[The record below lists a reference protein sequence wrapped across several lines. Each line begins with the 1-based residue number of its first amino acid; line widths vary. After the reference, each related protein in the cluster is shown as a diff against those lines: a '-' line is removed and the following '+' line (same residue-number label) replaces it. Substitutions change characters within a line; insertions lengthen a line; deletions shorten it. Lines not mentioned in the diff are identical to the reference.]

1 MDSTPDGKLLFVLPE
16 GTAAVDASPAMQAA
30 FKAAGIDSME
40 PSWIT
45 TRSCLTKKHRDP
57 TEVYVCDPFEGPA
70 FEHLRQIQA
79 RVVGPL
85 CVSMAIQVQ
94 EPLPRRPE
102 PVFSLS
108 FRGLVITCSVLASE
122 ERARIKDQ
130 VELMGGSIVA
140 PLTSSVTHVVAGDV
154 GSKKYHVAANRKIP
168 VMQPS
173 WVRLFWE
180 QEQHKL
186 AHAASPAYSHLQLPA
201 FKGLVITVSQ
211 VPTAERK
218 QLQALVESNGGSYSG
233 QLHCKKTTHVALLE
247 ASGDKYNYAR
257 LWKLHCVHVRWLYES
272 AQAGYALDESLYALE
287 PADVCKKS
295 TPNRSCADDA
305 LPSWD
310 CSVIK
315 TEEATHIN
323 DSVRSNESTLTLRE
337 VKLKDPVD
345 NIDVDKLSSCCGQF
359 LDGCCVLLWGFAQEK
374 LEKMRKVINAC
385 GGVRLDEYKEEVT
398 HVVAAE
404 GHHFISEVMKMIK
417 KHGGSPYVV
426 SARWFTESCASGKLQ
441 KINTYLLAELHSNV
455 GGGELPA
462 NCMPNT
468 IETHRKSV
476 TLECENPF
484 PSDLSDIVEQYRVSN
499 NGSMNIRDGAS
510 TSHHKKNEATI
521 PACNIEKTSAA
532 LDSLETSMK
541 NSTMN
546 EKLMERYESADA
558 LFTGM
563 LFRIHDFKK
572 EDELILEE
580 YITHNGG
587 KICEDD
593 SARKGRQQ
601 LIEIVPLVIDP
612 KNYSSLDGILVTYC
626 WLEACVHK
634 ESLLPFEEDPLFHPF
649 TKSTTKDPLHG
660 CVISFSQ
667 YSKPERD
674 FLVHLAQS
682 LGATCQEFLV
692 RSVRRNNQ
700 RNLLP
705 NTHLIAREPEG
716 TKFEAA
722 VNWGL
727 PVVTKDWLVASAK
740 YGEKMNEDM
749 FLLSDAAHQFPSA
762 KSSSAVSSLNALNQN
777 GSSAEKHAVQLDNQN
792 SVTFLPDKELHSVLD
807 GETESFNM
815 LPCKESTRQASEAH
829 SAQMSASHTPSRCKE
844 PGSFTLHD
852 PSFAN
857 EQTDNAVD
865 ERSKIAAAEP
875 VRLLSALD
883 ERRKVSAGGLSTPGS
898 FLKSQRIREL
908 LSESHNSMSS
918 SLASAEASSEDE
930 SFQQSIGATYR
941 PKLNI
946 TGIEGNWAS
955 KENMNTPRRSRPLSL
970 GKQIARNFD
979 QILEQFGVNEDLN
992 GLLDNPSPG
1001 LQTGPVQG
1009 APPASCPLVGAIV
1022 CVSKRLS
1029 HVQKELGDIVSELGG
1044 EFIPAYS
1051 DHCTH
1056 MVHQSKPGETVPREV
1071 LRAREQGKRLV
1082 SSGWVYACKGSG
1094 SWLDEADFPSAHD
1107 ERLSLVGHVSTVR
1120 VPKQRSQQ
1128 CASSQ
1133 LGSPKPLRSPPHGE
1147 IGLPRTPQSKE
1158 LQPRRLTESQQKI
1171 NDQLDELMMAAKAAG
1186 RRQSLRPAPAPVVAS
1201 PIHPVL
1207 TATDSTKP
1215 SVITSLPLPDSESQ
1229 FVGITWDDP
1238 TRRMEMARLAGK
1250 LAEMEPAS
1258 QPATEQSPDRADD
1271 NVFEEAEPVVEPPP
1285 KVFVISGFSDEQ
1297 KIRYASIISKLN
1309 GVLLT
1314 SKAYNP
1320 EMTHLVL
1327 LQALKNERYLAALAA
1342 GKFVLHAAY
1351 LDESAKA
1358 GKFLDEEEYEWGGPL
1373 TESCLMNL
1381 STASTKSHKGKGQQA
1396 FAPRR
1401 WRQRIGQDADHKGAF
1416 SNWRVA
1422 VYASASKEAA
1432 YVNILTA
1439 GGANIVPTAAVCAGL
1454 EAGEITH
1461 ALFDSGMAKGV
1472 QLDLLVSAGVL
1483 CLKAEYMATFLV
1495 DDPVPP
1501 PEKFYIPEVLKL
1513 LDISV
1518 STNSSTSASK
1528 RTAASTS
1535 NRSNLA
1541 LGAKRK
1547 KP

>member
-1 MDSTPDGKLLFVLPE
+1 
-16 GTAAVDASPAMQAA
+16 
-30 FKAAGIDSME
+30 
-40 PSWIT
+40 
-45 TRSCLTKKHRDP
+45 
-57 TEVYVCDPFEGPA
+57 
-70 FEHLRQIQA
+70 
-79 RVVGPL
+79 
-85 CVSMAIQVQ
+85 
-94 EPLPRRPE
+94 
-102 PVFSLS
+102 
-108 FRGLVITCSVLASE
+108 
-122 ERARIKDQ
+122 
-130 VELMGGSIVA
+130 
-140 PLTSSVTHVVAGDV
+140 
-154 GSKKYHVAANRKIP
+154 
-168 VMQPS
+168 
-173 WVRLFWE
+173 
-180 QEQHKL
+180 
-186 AHAASPAYSHLQLPA
+186 
-201 FKGLVITVSQ
+201 
-211 VPTAERK
+211 
-218 QLQALVESNGGSYSG
+218 
-233 QLHCKKTTHVALLE
+233 
-247 ASGDKYNYAR
+247 
-257 LWKLHCVHVRWLYES
+257 
-272 AQAGYALDESLYALE
+272 
-287 PADVCKKS
+287 
-295 TPNRSCADDA
+295 
-305 LPSWD
+305 
-310 CSVIK
+310 
-315 TEEATHIN
+315 
-323 DSVRSNESTLTLRE
+323 
-337 VKLKDPVD
+337 
-345 NIDVDKLSSCCGQF
+345 
-359 LDGCCVLLWGFAQEK
+359 
-374 LEKMRKVINAC
+374 
-385 GGVRLDEYKEEVT
+385 
-398 HVVAAE
+398 
-404 GHHFISEVMKMIK
+404 
-417 KHGGSPYVV
+417 
-426 SARWFTESCASGKLQ
+426 
-441 KINTYLLAELHSNV
+441 
-455 GGGELPA
+455 
-462 NCMPNT
+462 
-468 IETHRKSV
+468 
-476 TLECENPF
+476 
-484 PSDLSDIVEQYRVSN
+484 
-499 NGSMNIRDGAS
+499 
-510 TSHHKKNEATI
+510 
-521 PACNIEKTSAA
+521 
-532 LDSLETSMK
+532 
-541 NSTMN
+541 
-546 EKLMERYESADA
+546 
-558 LFTGM
+558 
-563 LFRIHDFKK
+563 
-572 EDELILEE
+572 
-580 YITHNGG
+580 
-587 KICEDD
+587 
-593 SARKGRQQ
+593 
-601 LIEIVPLVIDP
+601 
-612 KNYSSLDGILVTYC
+612 
-626 WLEACVHK
+626 
-634 ESLLPFEEDPLFHPF
+634 
-649 TKSTTKDPLHG
+649 
-660 CVISFSQ
+660 
-667 YSKPERD
+667 
-674 FLVHLAQS
+674 
-682 LGATCQEFLV
+682 
-692 RSVRRNNQ
+692 
-700 RNLLP
+700 
-705 NTHLIAREPEG
+705 
-716 TKFEAA
+716 
-722 VNWGL
+722 
-727 PVVTKDWLVASAK
+727 
-740 YGEKMNEDM
+740 
-749 FLLSDAAHQFPSA
+749 
-762 KSSSAVSSLNALNQN
+762 
-777 GSSAEKHAVQLDNQN
+777 
-792 SVTFLPDKELHSVLD
+792 
-807 GETESFNM
+807 
-815 LPCKESTRQASEAH
+815 
-829 SAQMSASHTPSRCKE
+829 MSASHAPSKCKE

-875 VRLLSALD
+875 VRLLSAPD
-883 ERRKVSAGGLSTPGS
+883 ERRKVSTGGLSTPGS

-1029 HVQKELGDIVSELGG
+1029 HVQKELGDIVREL
-1044 EFIPAYS
+1044 
-1051 DHCTH
+1051 
-1056 MVHQSKPGETVPREV
+1056 
-1071 LRAREQGKRLV
+1071 
-1082 SSGWVYACKGSG
+1082 
-1094 SWLDEADFPSAHD
+1094 
-1107 ERLSLVGHVSTVR
+1107 
-1120 VPKQRSQQ
+1120 
-1128 CASSQ
+1128 
-1133 LGSPKPLRSPPHGE
+1133 
-1147 IGLPRTPQSKE
+1147 
-1158 LQPRRLTESQQKI
+1158 
-1171 NDQLDELMMAAKAAG
+1171 
-1186 RRQSLRPAPAPVVAS
+1186 
-1201 PIHPVL
+1201 
-1207 TATDSTKP
+1207 ATDSTKP

-1422 VYASASKEAA
+1422 IYASASKEAA

-1439 GGANIVPTAAVCAGL
+1439 GGATIVPTAAVCAGL

-1461 ALFDSGMAKGV
+1461 ALFDSGMAKGA